1 MTLTT
6 LLVGVVSL
14 GVGTALGYYARQTL
28 LRRRSGTLEARVQK
42 KQEQAKEKAQK
53 IIKKAKKKAD
63 KIKEKAKKEYRKKRD
78 EISKADKL
86 LLKREHKLDERFS
99 RLEEKESQFKQ
110 KVRQLKQLEN
120 KLKKAQKDVNRK
132 LQDVAGMSKEEAK
145 RQLMDNLEQQHEQEI
160 LAKMR
165 ELEQQGWEKYEE
177 KAKEMLAT
185 AIQKCS
191 VDQAQEITTTT
202 VSLPDDDI
210 KGRIIGKEGRN
221 INALEKETGVEVVVD
236 DTPGVV
242 VISGFDPIRRQVAK
256 TALESLIEDGRIQ
269 PSRIEDE
276 VKKAENEIDEQI
288 KKAGQ
293 AAVYK
298 VEIADL
304 HPKLVKL
311 LGRLHYRT
319 SFGQNVLLHSIETA
333 FLAQTLASEMG
344 ARPEVAKKAGLL
356 HDIGKAVDHE
366 VEGSHVNIGMRI
378 LNKFGIEQEVIN
390 AMRSHHEDYPA
401 ENVEATL
408 VQAADAISGARPGAR
423 KENVEEHLERLEELE
438 NLACSFNGVR
448 KAWALHAGREV
459 RVFVK
464 PDQIDDLT
472 SEKIARSIAD
482 KMEKEMSYPG
492 KIKINVIRE
501 KRVTEYAT

>member
-6 LLVGVVSL
+6 LLVGVVCL
-14 GVGTALGYYARQTL
+14 GVGSALGYYARQTL
-28 LRRRSGTLEARVQK
+28 LRRRSGSLEARVQK
-42 KQEQAKEKAQK
+42 EQEQAKEKAQK

-99 RLEEKESQFKQ
+99 KLEKKESNFKH
-110 KVRQLKQLEN
+110 KVKQLKQLEK
-120 KLKKAQKDVNRK
+120 KLKQAQEDVNRK
-132 LQDVAGMSKEEAK
+132 LQEVAGMSKKEAK
-145 RQLMDNLEQQHEQEI
+145 EQLMNNLEQQHEQEV

-165 ELEQQGWEKYEE
+165 KLEQQGWEKYEQ

-185 AIQKCS
+185 AIQKCA
-191 VDQAQEITTTT
+191 VDQCQEITTTT

-221 INALEKETGVEVVVD
+221 INALEKATGVEIVVD

-242 VISGFDPIRRQVAK
+242 VISGFNPVRRQVAK
-256 TALESLIEDGRIQ
+256 TALEKLIQDGRIQ

-276 VKKAENEIDEQI
+276 VKKAENKIEEQI

-298 VEIADL
+298 AEVTDL
-304 HPKLVKL
+304 HPKLIKL
-311 LGRLHYRT
+311 LGRLHFRT

-333 FLAQTLASEMG
+333 FLAQNLADEMG
-344 ARPEVAKKAGLL
+344 VRGELAKKAGLL

-366 VEGSHVNIGMRI
+366 IEGSHVDIGMKI
-378 LNKFGIEQEVIN
+378 LDKFNVDQEVIDS
-390 AMRSHHEDYPA
+390 MKSHHEDYPA

-423 KENVEEHLERLEELE
+423 KENVEEHLERLEKLE
-438 NLACSFNGVR
+438 DLACSFTGVK

-464 PDQIDDLT
+464 PGQVDDLT
-472 SEKIARSIAD
+472 SQKIARNIAD
-482 KMEKEMSYPG
+482 RMEKEMNYPG

>member
-14 GVGTALGYYARQTL
+14 GVGSALGYYARQTL

-42 KQEQAKEKAQK
+42 KQEQAKEKAKK
-53 IIKKAKKKAD
+53 IVKKAKQKAD
-63 KIKEKAKKEYRKKRD
+63 KIKKKAKKEYRKKQE

-99 RLEEKESQFKQ
+99 KLEERESKFKQ
-110 KVRQLKQLEN
+110 KVKQLKQLEQ
-120 KLKKAQKDVNRK
+120 KLKQAQQEVNRK
-132 LQDVAGMSKEEAK
+132 LQQVAGMGKEEAK
-145 RQLMDNLEQQHEQEI
+145 QQLMNNLERQHEQEV

-165 ELEQQGWEKYEE
+165 ALENQGWEKYEQR
-177 KAKEMLAT
+177 AKEILAT
-185 AIQKCS
+185 AIEKCA

-221 INALEKETGVEVVVD
+221 INALEQETGVEVVVD

-242 VISGFDPIRRQVAK
+242 VISSFNPIRRQVAK
-256 TALESLIEDGRIQ
+256 TALEKLIEDGRIQ

-276 VKKAENEIDEQI
+276 VEKAENKIDQQI

-298 VEIADL
+298 AEVTDL
-304 HPKLVKL
+304 PDKLVKL

-333 FLAQTLASEMG
+333 FLAQGLADEVG
-344 ARPEVAKKAGLL
+344 ARREIAKKAGLL
-356 HDIGKAVDHE
+356 HDIGKAVDHK
-366 VEGSHVNIGMRI
+366 VEGSHVNIGIKI
-378 LNKFGIEQEVIN
+378 LNKFDIDQEVIY
-390 AMRSHHEDYPA
+390 AMRSHHEDYPP

-438 NLACSFNGVR
+438 DLACSFTGVK

-464 PDQIDDLT
+464 PGQVDDLT

-482 KMEKEMSYPG
+482 RMEKEMSYPG
-492 KIKINVIRE
+492 KIKIDVIRE

>member
-1 MTLTT
+1 MTLIT
-6 LLVGVVSL
+6 LLVGVLSL
-14 GVGTALGYYARQTL
+14 GVGATLGYYARQTL
-28 LRRRSGTLEARVQK
+28 LRRRSGSLEARVQK
-42 KQEQAKEKAQK
+42 KQEQAKKKAEK
-53 IIKKAKKKAD
+53 IVEKAKKKAE
-63 KIKEKAKKEYRKKRD
+63 KIKKKAKKEYQEKRD

-99 RLEEKESQFKQ
+99 KLEERESKFKQ
-110 KVRQLKQLEN
+110 KVKQLKQLEQ
-120 KLKKAQKDVNRK
+120 KLKKAQQEVNKK
-132 LQDVAGMSKEEAK
+132 LQQVAGMSEEEAK
-145 RQLMDNLEQQHEQEI
+145 EQLMANLEKQHEQEV

-165 ELEQQGWEKYEE
+165 KLEKQGWEKYEQ
-177 KAKEMLAT
+177 KAKEVLAT
-185 AIQKCS
+185 AIQKCA

-221 INALEKETGVEVVVD
+221 INALEKETGVEIVVD

-242 VISGFDPIRRQVAK
+242 VISGFNPIRRQVAK
-256 TALESLIEDGRIQ
+256 TALEKLIEDGRIQ

-276 VKKAENEIDEQI
+276 VEKAENKIDEQI

-298 VEIADL
+298 VEITDL
-304 HPKLVKL
+304 PDKLIKL

-319 SFGQNVLLHSIETA
+319 SFGQNVLLHAIETA
-333 FLAQTLASEMG
+333 FLAEKLADEIG
-344 ARPEVAKKAGLL
+344 GNGRVAKKAGLL
-356 HDIGKAVDHE
+356 HDIGKAVDHK
-366 VEGSHVNIGMRI
+366 VEGSHVDIGMKI
-378 LNKFGIEQEVIN
+378 LNKFGVEQEVIH

-401 ENVEATL
+401 KNIEATL
-408 VQAADAISGARPGAR
+408 VEAADAISSSRPGAR

-438 NLACSFNGVR
+438 DLACSFNGVK

-459 RVFVK
+459 RVFVE
-464 PDQIDDLT
+464 PGQVDDLT

-482 KMEKEMSYPG
+482 RMEKEMNYPG
-492 KIKINVIRE
+492 KIKIDVIRE

>member
-6 LLVGVVSL
+6 LIVGVVSL
-14 GVGTALGYYARQTL
+14 GVGSALGYYARQTL

-53 IIKKAKKKAD
+53 IVKKAKKKAD
-63 KIKEKAKKEYRKKRD
+63 RIKEKAKKEYRKKRD

-99 RLEEKESQFKQ
+99 KLEQRESKFKQ
-110 KVRQLKQLEN
+110 KVKKLKQLEQ
-120 KLKKAQKDVNRK
+120 KLKNAQQDVNRK
-132 LQDVAGMSKEEAK
+132 LQEVAGMSKEEAK
-145 RQLMDNLEQQHEQEI
+145 EQLMANLEQQHEQEV

-165 ELEQQGWEKYEE
+165 ELDQQGWEKYEE
-177 KAKEMLAT
+177 RAQEMLAT
-185 AIQKCS
+185 AIQKCA

-202 VSLPDDDI
+202 VSLPDDDL

-221 INALEKETGVEVVVD
+221 INALEKATGVEIVVD

-242 VISGFDPIRRQVAK
+242 VISGFNPIRRQVAK
-256 TALESLIEDGRIQ
+256 TALEKLIEDGRIQ

-276 VKKAENEIDEQI
+276 VQKAENKIDQQI

-298 VEIADL
+298 VEITDL
-304 HPKLVKL
+304 HPKLIKL

-333 FLAQTLASEMG
+333 FVARTLANEMG
-344 ARPEVAKKAGLL
+344 ARGNVAKKAGLL

-366 VEGSHVNIGMRI
+366 IEGSHVDIGMKI

-408 VQAADAISGARPGAR
+408 VQAADAISGSRPGAR

-438 NLACSFNGVR
+438 DLACSFNGVK

-464 PDQIDDLT
+464 PGQVDDLT
-472 SEKIARSIAD
+472 SQKIARSIAD
-482 KMEKEMSYPG
+482 RMEKEMSYPG